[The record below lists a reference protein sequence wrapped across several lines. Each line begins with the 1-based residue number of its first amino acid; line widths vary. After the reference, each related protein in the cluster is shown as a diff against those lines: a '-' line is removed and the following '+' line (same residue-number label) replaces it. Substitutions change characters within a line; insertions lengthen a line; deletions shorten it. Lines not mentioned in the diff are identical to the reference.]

1 MCKGNFLISPL
12 FRTDLSFQS
21 SIQAKKPSFSFGI
34 NAVTVT
40 NRWGVTLSLCNLAR
54 VSVFKAPYVSG
65 PLFSYK
71 QGEHLLPCS
80 RAGIFQLQRF
90 TVFPHSK
97 VYGGLFHLDLLK
109 VHAYRERN
117 FVNKFV
123 C

>member
-1 MCKGNFLISPL
+1 MQSSEGEC
-12 FRTDLSFQS
+12 FQS
-21 SIQAKKPSFSFGI
+21 SVCFRA
-34 NAVTVT
+34 
-40 NRWGVTLSLCNLAR
+40 SL
-54 VSVFKAPYVSG
+54 
-65 PLFSYK
+65 SYK